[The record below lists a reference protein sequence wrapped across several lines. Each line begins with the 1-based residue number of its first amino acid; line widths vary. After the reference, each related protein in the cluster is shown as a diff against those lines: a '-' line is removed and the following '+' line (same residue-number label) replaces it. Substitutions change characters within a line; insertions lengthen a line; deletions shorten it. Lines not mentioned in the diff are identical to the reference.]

1 MATKSLLFHMP
12 VNAVC
17 IGANPSTTL
26 WGPMSMEMA
35 GPKGQSLRS
44 EKRSSKGPD
53 GGVIGE
59 GMFLSLQ
66 LGDLWERCKLSPSG
80 VRAKLRR
87 HGYLTFYRLTKPLLV
102 LILLI
107 LHWNFR
113 RIRPPKPNFVG
124 SGCPRDRRLWLFV
137 GSNVTKS
144 SGRQG
149 SASESDQFGGAY
161 SAPPYP
167 VTGGEGVLTP
177 SITGHVHVA
186 HAQATEGSASRLC
199 GHLISKRK

>member
-35 GPKGQSLRS
+35 GPKGQNLRS

-137 GSNVTKS
+137 GSKCHQIVWSPGLRLGVGPIWGSLQRSPIPCNWR
-144 SGRQG
+144 GRG
-149 SASESDQFGGAY
+149 INPLHNRTRTRSACAGY
-161 SAPPYP
+161 
-167 VTGGEGVLTP
+167 
-177 SITGHVHVA
+177 
-186 HAQATEGSASRLC
+186 
-199 GHLISKRK
+199 